1 MAASAATSISNMNII
16 TLIKEIFQ
24 TLKNLDARYY
34 SLEETVKS
42 SMGGMET
49 KLAMMEAKMVE
60 LAQMQFQLLEM
71 NKPVAPVINP
81 NLERELQDHLKSLDG
96 GNTPKLALNL
106 AEMTIANLLDNDY
119 TVDDINKNLQ
129 TNEKKVSEL
138 LF

>member
-1 MAASAATSISNMNII
+1 MAASTTSISNMNII

-49 KLAMMEAKMVE
+49 KLAVMEAKMVE
-60 LAQMQFQLLEM
+60 LAQMQLQLLEM
-71 NKPVAPVINP
+71 NKPAAPVINP

-96 GNTPKLALNL
+96 GQPYKLALNL
-106 AEMTIANLLDNDY
+106 SEMTIANLLDNDY
-119 TVDDINKNLQ
+119 TVDDVNKNLQ
-129 TNEKKVSEL
+129 SSDKKVDQL

>member
-1 MAASAATSISNMNII
+1 MAASTTSISNMNII

-34 SLEETVKS
+34 TLEDTVKS
-42 SMGGMET
+42 TMTGVEN
-49 KLAMMEAKMVE
+49 KLAVLEAKIAE
-60 LAQMQFQLLEM
+60 IASMQVAMMEM

-106 AEMTIANLLDNDY
+106 GEMTIANLLDNDY
-119 TVDDINKNLQ
+119 TVDDVNTQLQSSKNKVDQ
-129 TNEKKVSEL
+129 L

>member
-1 MAASAATSISNMNII
+1 MATSASSISNMNII

-24 TLKNLDARYY
+24 TLKNLDTRYY
-34 SLEETVKS
+34 TLEETVKS
-42 SMGGMET
+42 SMSGMNN
-49 KLAMMEAKMVE
+49 KLSVLESKINEIASTQ
-60 LAQMQFQLLEM
+60 LAIIDM

-96 GNTPKLALNL
+96 GNTPKLSLNL

-119 TVDDINKNLQ
+119 TVDDVNKNLVA
-129 TNEKKVSEL
+129 NSNKVEQL

>member
-1 MAASAATSISNMNII
+1 MAASTTSISNMNII

-34 SLEETVKS
+34 TLEDTVKTT
-42 SMGGMET
+42 MNGVEN
-49 KLAMMEAKMVE
+49 KLAILEAKIAE
-60 LAQMQFQLLEM
+60 IASMQVAMMEM

-106 AEMTIANLLDNDY
+106 GEMTIANLLDNDY
-119 TVDDINKNLQ
+119 TMDDVNTQLQSSKNKVDQ
-129 TNEKKVSEL
+129 L